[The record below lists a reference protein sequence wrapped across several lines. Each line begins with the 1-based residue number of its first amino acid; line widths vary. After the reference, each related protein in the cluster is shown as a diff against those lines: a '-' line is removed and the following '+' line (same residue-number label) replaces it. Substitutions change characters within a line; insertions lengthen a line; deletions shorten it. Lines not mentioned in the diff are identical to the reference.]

1 MEGSVTEYVL
11 GNILQTQ
18 LNIRALFDVV
28 VKRLSAI
35 TSHIRTG
42 VLSRSTRIVLN
53 LYKTMM
59 RPLLESI

>member
-1 MEGSVTEYVL
+1 MEDSVTEQDL

-35 TSHIRTG
+35 TAYIRRG
-42 VLSRSTRIVLN
+42 VLSWSTRDSL
-53 LYKTMM
+53 K
-59 RPLLESI
+59 SI